1 MSLENYFPTGYNPTL
16 SQSRALQNLQDALT
30 VTDTVILSA
39 PTGTGKSFLAK
50 TLGNSTSQISD
61 SKYES
66 IYSYAAFE
74 MNQHGEYTD
83 IDDLEPHGS
92 SVLTITKA
100 LQDQYVDFFNTPSL
114 KGKSNYKSTLD
125 STMDVEIESAVIPR
139 RILKEHRKNHR
150 CNYHNA
156 RRDFLTS
163 QFSVTN
169 YKMFLSLPEHV
180 KRRELII
187 CDEASELEDELV
199 SQFTCKIDYEM
210 CKRAGFKLSKLTS
223 SSPVVVYSWLD
234 DIAQQLQEQRTYL
247 QNKLQKRKSWSPREQ
262 SKYRFI
268 NYLHSN
274 ITTCMNNY
282 YECDYIVEK
291 TYNHVILT
299 PLYVNNLASQILE
312 AGEKKVLMSATII
325 DHKKYAA
332 SLGIDNYSY
341 VEIESTFTP
350 ERSPIKVS
358 SRYPL
363 SRKTIDRNLPKI
375 IECIVELLEKHKE
388 CKGIIHTHTHMITQ
402 AIQTSISNSRLLYR
416 EAGISN
422 EDIIEKHK
430 TSTEPTVL
438 VSPSMNY
445 GIDLKGK
452 LADFQIIVKLPY
464 LPLTDKRIKQL
475 FDMDKEWYENK
486 MLNTLVQSCGRATR
500 SEDDTSV
507 TYILDGIAPKILTKA
522 KHKLPDHY
530 LQRFL

>member
-1 MSLENYFPTGYNPTL
+1 MSLKNYFPTGYNPTL
-16 SQSRALQNLQDALT
+16 LQSKALNKLQDALT
-30 VTDTVILSA
+30 NTDTVILSA
-39 PTGTGKSFLAK
+39 PTGTGKSFIAK
-50 TLGNSTSQISD
+50 TLGNSTSTISE
-61 SKYES
+61 SKYNS
-66 IYSYAAFE
+66 IYSYDAFE
-74 MNQHGEYTD
+74 INHHGEYTET
-83 IDDLEPHGS
+83 LELEHHGS

-100 LQDQYVDFFNTPSL
+100 LQDQYVEFFKTTSL
-114 KGKSNYKSTLD
+114 KGKNNYKSTLD

-139 RILKEHRKNHR
+139 RILKEHRKNHQ
-150 CNYHNA
+150 CDYHNA
-156 RRDFLTS
+156 RRDFLID

-169 YKMFLSLPEHV
+169 YKMFLSLPNHV
-180 KRRELII
+180 KYRDLII

-199 SQFTCKIDYEM
+199 SQFTCKLDYEI
-210 CKRAGFKLSKLTS
+210 CKKAGFKINKLTS
-223 SSPVVVYSWLD
+223 TSPVVVYSWLD

-247 QNKLQKRKSWSPREQ
+247 QSKLQKRTSWSPREQ

-268 NYLHSN
+268 NYMHSN

-299 PLYVNNLASQILE
+299 PLYVNNLASQILKS
-312 AGEKKVLMSATII
+312 GKKRVLMSATII
-325 DHKKYAA
+325 DHKKYAS
-332 SLGIDNYSY
+332 SLGINDYSY
-341 VEIESTFTP
+341 IEVESTFPP
-350 ERSPIKVS
+350 EKSPIRVS
-358 SRYPL
+358 NKFPL
-363 SRKTIDRNLPKI
+363 SRKTIDRYLPKI
-375 IECIVELLEKHKE
+375 IECIKELLEKHKG

-402 AIQTSISNSRLLYR
+402 AIQTGIQSNRLLYR
-416 EAGISN
+416 EAGVSN
-422 EDIIEKHK
+422 EDIIEQHK

-452 LADFQIIVKLPY
+452 LADFQIIIKLPY

-475 FDMDKEWYENK
+475 FDVDKEWYENK

-500 SEDDTSV
+500 SEDDTSI

-522 KHKLPDHY
+522 KHKLPEHY